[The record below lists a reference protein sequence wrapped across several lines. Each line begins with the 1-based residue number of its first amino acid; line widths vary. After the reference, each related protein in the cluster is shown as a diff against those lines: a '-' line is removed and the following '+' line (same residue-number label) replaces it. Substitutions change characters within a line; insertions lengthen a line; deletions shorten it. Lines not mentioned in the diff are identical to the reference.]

1 MPLLSWLTGSV
12 FYDLWQHGR
21 EIEPLIARKDERVL
35 SRSTPELERHF
46 DKTAV
51 EQPRQNGFPVAFVM
65 LLLLVAFAL
74 NLLTLLRLLPGL
86 TPPLH
91 ALAFF
96 APALVVLATT
106 ISSMFMLARG
116 FSAGLT
122 GFAYLFSGLL
132 LVTVAQLVI
141 NLLTGGGAA
150 IPLLIALAA
159 LVGCRRLLNGEGF
172 VVFALYCRTARLTRV
187 ARTLRL
193 KSR

>member
-1 MPLLSWLTGSV
+1 MRFSTVISGRYFCDLLA
-12 FYDLWQHGR
+12 HGR
-21 EIEPLIARKDERVL
+21 EMDQLNARGDNSLVQH
-35 SRSTPELERHF
+35 STPELERHF

-74 NLLTLLRLLPGL
+74 NLLSLLRLLPGL

-106 ISSMFMLARG
+106 LSSMFMLARG
-116 FSAGLT
+116 FSAGLA

>member
-1 MPLLSWLTGSV
+1 
-12 FYDLWQHGR
+12 
-21 EIEPLIARKDERVL
+21 
-35 SRSTPELERHF
+35 
-46 DKTAV
+46 
-51 EQPRQNGFPVAFVM
+51 
-65 LLLLVAFAL
+65 
-74 NLLTLLRLLPGL
+74 
-86 TPPLH
+86 
-91 ALAFF
+91 
-96 APALVVLATT
+96 
-106 ISSMFMLARG
+106 MLARG
-116 FSAGLT
+116 FSAGLA

-150 IPLLIALAA
+150 IPLLIALVA

>member
-1 MPLLSWLTGSV
+1 MSLLSWLTGSV

-46 DKTAV
+46 DETAV

-74 NLLTLLRLLPGL
+74 NLLSLLRLLPGL

-96 APALVVLATT
+96 LRLRWWCWRQPLAAC
-106 ISSMFMLARG
+106 LCWRA
-116 FSAGLT
+116 
-122 GFAYLFSGLL
+122 
-132 LVTVAQLVI
+132 
-141 NLLTGGGAA
+141 
-150 IPLLIALAA
+150 ALAPGLPVLRISLA
-159 LVGCRRLLNGEGF
+159 
-172 VVFALYCRTARLTRV
+172 AYCWSPWR
-187 ARTLRL
+187 
-193 KSR
+193 SW